1 MIIPSKSDV
10 LISGIQPVSLAFAS
24 ILSFCGLKVLVVD
37 ELKKPDLNSK
47 SLNLSVYNILLLQH
61 IGFTIEANTSQFSF
75 VNQSLKLLATHLSN
89 VVWDTQIIEKSQ
101 NNYQLKHNNL
111 SSLHESK
118 FIYFSDDLIV
128 DQKDN
133 ELNFRNAFVLAW
145 RVVAI
150 VNETFTTKIL
160 FSYKKEKEILQQY
173 AGEKSQ
179 FQKIRE
185 KLIGKKKTNFHLA
198 DSKINLHL
206 SHKRELQAG
215 DILPDLAFYDEQLKA
230 DSSLYN
236 WCKYAH
242 FSIIIF
248 GYLGPTNLFSLARW
262 LQLNYP
268 IQLFYLPQS
277 EKNESIF
284 KALHIPLEEKKT
296 LIIRPDRYLAFV
308 SDTVDMDIIDNY
320 LNNVLGMN
328 ELSIKNKTKLIKP
341 RY

>member
-1 MIIPSKSDV
+1 MIVPSKSDV
-10 LISGIQPVSLAFAS
+10 LISGIQPVTLAFAS
-24 ILSFCGLKVLVVD
+24 ILGFCGVKVLVVD
-37 ELKKPDLNSK
+37 ELKKPVLNSK
-47 SLNLSVYNILLLQH
+47 SLNLSAYNIHLLQQ
-61 IGFTIEANTSQFSF
+61 IGFTIEANTGQIDF

-89 VVWDTQIIEKSQ
+89 VVWDIQIIEKSE
-101 NNYQLKHNNL
+101 NKYELKHNNA
-111 SSLHESK
+111 SSFHESK
-118 FIYFSDDLIV
+118 FIYFLDDLII
-128 DQKDN
+128 DKNEN

-145 RVVAI
+145 RLVAI
-150 VNETFTTKIL
+150 INETFSSNIL
-160 FSYKKEKEILQQY
+160 SSYQKEKEIFQQY
-173 AGEKSQ
+173 DAEKSQ
-179 FQKIRE
+179 LQKIRE
-185 KLIGKKKTNFHLA
+185 KFIGTKKTAIHLA

-215 DILPDLAFYDEQLKA
+215 DILPDLVFYDEQLKA

-284 KALHIPLEEKKT
+284 KTLHIPIGEKKT
-296 LIIRPDRYLAFV
+296 LIIRPDLYISFV
-308 SDTVDMDIIDNY
+308 NDTVDMDIIDNY

-328 ELSIKNKTKLIKP
+328 AKAKDKV
-341 RY
+341 

>member
-10 LISGIQPVSLAFAS
+10 LISGIQPASLAFGS

-37 ELKKPDLNSK
+37 NLKMIDFDSK
-47 SLNLSVYNILLLQH
+47 SLNLSGYNILLLQH
-61 IGFTIEANTSQFSF
+61 IGFTVEANTSHFSF
-75 VNQSLKLLATHLSN
+75 VDQSLNLLATHLSN
-89 VVWDTQIIEKSQ
+89 VVWDTQIIEKAE
-101 NNYQLKHNNL
+101 NKYQLKHNNV
-111 SSLHESK
+111 SWFHESK
-118 FIYFSDDLIV
+118 FIYSSDDLII
-128 DQKDN
+128 DKNEN

-145 RVVAI
+145 RLVAI
-150 VNETFTTKIL
+150 INETFSTKIL
-160 FSYKKEKEILQQY
+160 SSYQKEKEILQQY
-173 AGEKSQ
+173 AAEKSR
-179 FQKIRE
+179 FQKISE
-185 KLIGKKKTNFHLA
+185 KLIGTKKTAIHLA

-268 IQLFYLPQS
+268 IQLFYLPHS
-277 EKNESIF
+277 KKNESIF
-284 KALHIPLEEKKT
+284 KSLHIPLGEKKT
-296 LIIRPDRYLAFV
+296 LIIRPDRYIAFV
-308 SDTVDMDIIDNY
+308 NDTVDMDIIDNY
-320 LNNVLGMN
+320 LRNVLLMKAKAENIN
-328 ELSIKNKTKLIKP
+328 E
-341 RY
+341 

>member
-10 LISGIQPVSLAFAS
+10 LILGIQPVSLAFAS

-47 SLNLSVYNILLLQH
+47 PLNLSAYNILLLQH
-61 IGFTIEANTSQFSF
+61 IGFTIEANSSQFSF

-89 VVWDTQIIEKSQ
+89 VIWDTQIIEKSE
-101 NNYQLKHNNL
+101 NKYQLKHNNVR
-111 SSLHESK
+111 SLHESK
-118 FIYFSDDLIV
+118 FIYSSDDLIV
-128 DQKDN
+128 DKNEN

-145 RVVAI
+145 RLVAI
-150 VNETFTTKIL
+150 VNETFSIKIL
-160 FSYKKEKEILQQY
+160 SSYQKEKEIFQQY
-173 AGEKSQ
+173 AAEKSQ
-179 FQKIRE
+179 FQKIIE
-185 KLIGKKKTNFHLA
+185 KLSGVKKTNIHLA

-215 DILPDLAFYDEQLKA
+215 DILPDLTFYDEQLKA

-242 FSIIIF
+242 FSIMIF

-284 KALHIPLEEKKT
+284 KALHIPLGEKKT
-296 LIIRPDRYLAFV
+296 IIIRPDRYIAFV
-308 SDTVDMDIIDNY
+308 NDTVDMDIIDNY

-328 ELSIKNKTKLIKP
+328 AKAKDKV
-341 RY
+341 